1 MIAVGNR
8 CIMQYLLY
16 KNPFATTI
24 LFHQSLMYDNEEPK
38 DMELQA
44 HLNDNM
50 HIKFFCIEPDAFIES
65 CALAII

>member
-1 MIAVGNR
+1 M
-8 CIMQYLLY
+8 
-16 KNPFATTI
+16 
-24 LFHQSLMYDNEEPK
+24 HDNEEPK

-50 HIKFFCIEPDAFIES
+50 HIKFFCIEPNAFIES